1 MSKVVDVLDSVRIFF
16 TSNLGLKASALGIA
30 ILMFSLVHGAED
42 MERNV
47 YIDVVVRPPADAA
60 DMILVTETP
69 DRVRVRLKGS
79 RARLNAIRQESLP
92 PVDVKLKT
100 REEPRYYFEKEMFDL
115 PTGVSVVQ
123 VVPPSLTFKWVPRAV
138 RELPVEVLL
147 DGKLSSGLE
156 WSGEPEVFPETVE
169 VDGPRDVVNSMRT
182 VRSMEIDVSEL
193 DEGVVQR
200 EVPLV
205 GPPANTSFEAQAVL
219 VTLRV
224 QPKMTERMLSPLRV
238 DAEGVVP
245 RALRPR
251 AVTARIRG
259 PVAIVDELNPASIL
273 AIVNLTDTLV
283 SKGSLSVPVELRGV
297 PDGVEVVA
305 IQPPSVT
312 VLLPEPA
319 QPSAP

>member
-1 MSKVVDVLDSVRIFF
+1 VNKVVDALHAIRRFF

-79 RARLNAIRQESLP
+79 RARLNAIRQENLP
-92 PVDVKLKT
+92 PVDVTLKT

-138 RELPVEVLL
+138 RKLPVEVLL
-147 DGKLSSGLE
+147 DGELQAGLE
-156 WSGEPEVFPETVE
+156 WAGEPEVFPDSIE
-169 VDGPRDVVNSMRT
+169 VDGPSDVVNAMRS
-182 VRSMEIDVSEL
+182 VRSMEVDVAALEV
-193 DEGVVQR
+193 GVVQR
-200 EVPLV
+200 EIPLV
-205 GPPANTSFEAQAVL
+205 GPPANTNFEAQTVL

-224 QPKMTERMLSPLRV
+224 QPKMKDRVLSPLRV

-251 AVTARIRG
+251 AVAARIRG
-259 PVAIVDELNPASIL
+259 PESIVDVLNPASVL
-273 AIVNLTDTLV
+273 AIVNLSDSLV
-283 SKGSLSVPVELRGV
+283 SKGSLSVPVELRGL
-297 PDGVEVVA
+297 PDGLEV
-305 IQPPSVT
+305 ISIEPSSVT
-312 VLLPEPA
+312 VLLPDSP
-319 QPSAP
+319 